1 MFDSP
6 IYTMEADAEN
16 YAGMVATDGLGA
28 VMTCFAGLTS
38 AKERRGPT
46 RAAVPAPV
54 AESRPARSVSLPM
67 NWRRQVGAALIAL
80 GERLMAVP
88 PMGAPQ
94 NG

>member
-6 IYTMEADAEN
+6 IYKMEADAEN

-28 VMTCFAGLTS
+28 VMTCFAELTS
-38 AKERRGPT
+38 ATERRGPT
-46 RAAVPAPV
+46 RVVAAPV
-54 AESRPARSVSLPM
+54 VEARPARSVSLPM

-88 PMGAPQ
+88 PMGATQ
-94 NG
+94 HG

>member
-16 YAGMVATDGLGA
+16 YAGTVTTDGLGA
-28 VMTCFAGLTS
+28 VMTCFAELTS

-46 RAAVPAPV
+46 RAAVAAPV
-54 AESRPARSVSLPM
+54 VEACPARLVSLPM
-67 NWRRQVGAALIAL
+67 NLRRQVGAALITL

-88 PMGAPQ
+88 PMGATQ